1 MGNANLGAQGSAS
14 PLPGGAIGDASIS
27 MAELATAVKN
37 HLVPI
42 GSLIIYAG
50 AAAPTGFLFC
60 DGAPY
65 SRSTYA
71 DLFTALG
78 GVSSPYGLGNGT
90 STFNVPDLK
99 GRVPVGTGTGVGGG
113 ATATTGLPAGGQG
126 LTPRTAGTWGGD
138 ERLQTH
144 THTYVTGGQSH
155 SHYHTGT
162 VDPIGDHGHGAAN
175 NQGFVGGYN
184 GEQSAGIVT
193 GGSGW
198 GVFSGTA
205 GAGGHNHTFTTGNQ
219 LYSGSSGNHTHSGTT
234 DPHNQSLGVTQNIQ
248 PFITLNYII
257 KYI

>member
-113 ATATTGLPAGGQG
+113 ATATTGLPASGQT

-144 THTYVTGGQSH
+144 THTFTTSGISSTSH
-155 SHYHTGT
+155 SHTGSVDPVGDHSHTNNVGYYLGGSQHNGPGFGDHSSTFVGGVAFQSDGAGNHGHTFTSNPQSVSHTHTGT
-162 VDPIGDHGHGAAN
+162 SDA
-175 NQGFVGGYN
+175 
-184 GEQSAGIVT
+184 
-193 GGSGW
+193 
-198 GVFSGTA
+198 
-205 GAGGHNHTFTTGNQ
+205 
-219 LYSGSSGNHTHSGTT
+219 
-234 DPHNQSLGVTQNIQ
+234 HNQSLGVTQNIQ